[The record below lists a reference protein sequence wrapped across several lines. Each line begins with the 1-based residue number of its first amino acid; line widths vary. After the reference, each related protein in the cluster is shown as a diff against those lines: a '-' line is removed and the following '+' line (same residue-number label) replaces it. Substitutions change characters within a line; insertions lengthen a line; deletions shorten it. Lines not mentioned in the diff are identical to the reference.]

1 MTFPPS
7 VIITIVVSAVGG
19 GGSVIACV
27 KSCIDSYD
35 YYCDVKDYYVV
46 IRTYGKKNRS
56 CDMRFSGFLT
66 ISKLEIKLA
75 GMCVAISLIFLLLIA
90 VKIVKGVGNLIY
102 VIPTLEGIAFVLI
115 MIALITE
122 IVRYLHNK

>member
-1 MTFPPS
+1 M
-7 VIITIVVSAVGG
+7 V
-19 GGSVIACV
+19 
-27 KSCIDSYD
+27 
-35 YYCDVKDYYVV
+35 
-46 IRTYGKKNRS
+46 KKNRS

-122 IVRYLHNK
+122 IVRYYHNKWWGNNLNNKYNVM